1 MDTNT
6 IVNNAKGSAMFC
18 PKTFNELLGTSVRH
32 GARYHLMN
40 GESITLIGGV
50 QTCDGT
56 RVISGTDVY
65 GKEVFINL
73 VNVAWF
79 EYVTINV
86 TRWKSVESDG
96 TESIH
101 YTTYVLS
108 ADEEMIS
115 GDDRAETYRLPLM
128 ETVYTILDDGTEK
141 FVKRIL
147 IN

>member
-6 IVNNAKGSAMFC
+6 IVENAKGSAMFC
-18 PKTFNELLGTSVRH
+18 PKTFNELLGTATRN

-40 GESITLIGGV
+40 GDSITLISGYN
-50 QTCDGT
+50 TCDGT

-79 EYVTINV
+79 ECVTINV
-86 TRWKSVESDG
+86 TRWKSVGSDG

-108 ADEEMIS
+108 ADEEMVS
-115 GDDRAETYRLPLM
+115 GDDRAETYRPPLV
-128 ETVYTILDDGTEK
+128 ETVYIVLDDGTEK
-141 FVKRIL
+141 FLKRIV
-147 IN
+147 IK